1 MAEALIKRIPLI
13 DEKRR
18 TIISKVFGSEGM
30 GAIAVVPDIKEAVRT
45 VDEFA
50 PEHLMIACNEDT
62 QEEILSMIRNSGE
75 ILLGHNTPF
84 SAANYAIGITAV
96 LPTNGF
102 ARAFSGITCKDMI
115 KTSTI
120 GSLSEEALKELK
132 DTIRALGEQ
141 EGLPCHIGAAEK

>member
-1 MAEALIKRIPLI
+1 MVEALIARIPAV
-13 DEKRR
+13 DAKRR
-18 TIISKVFGSEGM
+18 TILSKVFGKGGM
-30 GAIAVVPDIKEAVRT
+30 GAIAVKGTVRII
-45 VDEFA
+45 DEFA

-62 QEEILSMIRNSGE
+62 QEEILSMMQNSGE

-120 GSLSEEALKELK
+120 GSLSEEALKELE
-132 DTIRALGEQ
+132 DTIRALGEH